1 MWKGWRSPGVVGKM
15 LAWLLMVVH
24 AQGANTALPV
34 GLKILT
40 FLWRS
45 MDEKVINLSQK
56 LLQPGGGFS
65 SVSDF

>member
-1 MWKGWRSPGVVGKM
+1 M

-40 FLWRS
+40 LLWRS